1 MKTCPAAADG
11 VHAPELCLAA
21 GVVVP
26 GRAVVAADEAGELA
40 GKMKQAGQMWV
51 LLPRALSILP

>member
-1 MKTCPAAADG
+1 MRQLMVAQDTGGAIRNPVRADFFWG
-11 VHAPELCLAA
+11 F
-21 GVVVP
+21 G
-26 GRAVVAADEAGELA
+26 DEAGELA